1 MLQIQPVVKQLA
13 RSGLRT
19 VLDYAAEVRCKQLRL
34 NTLID
39 VSACRQADV
48 AAEARSRRHY
58 QVCCCAIV
66 KLHVLNCCWQR
77 AHVRL

>member
-48 AAEARSRRHY
+48 PAPQKRDREGIIRCVVARLSS
-58 QVCCCAIV
+58 CMS
-66 KLHVLNCCWQR
+66 
-77 AHVRL
+77 